1 VGAAEAVPP
10 GAAAR
15 AAVPAVAPGLAGA
28 GAEAAVAG
36 EPAVVAGQEARPAQ
50 SSPRRWYRRQG

>member
-15 AAVPAVAPGLAGA
+15 GAEPAVAPGLAA
-28 GAEAAVAG
+28 VAEAAVAG
-36 EPAVVAGQEARPAQ
+36 EPAEVVAQEARPAQ

>member
-15 AAVPAVAPGLAGA
+15 GAEPAVAPGLA
-28 GAEAAVAG
+28 AVAA
-36 EPAVVAGQEARPAQ
+36 EPAEVVAQEARPAQ